1 MPTVGKLNIVDI
13 VLQLSLRCVGVEIT
27 VPTSLNAIRDMNIER
42 ERHVGIVGEIS

>member
-27 VPTSLNAIRDMNIER
+27 VTAALDAVRDVYVER
-42 ERHVGIVGEIS
+42 ERHS